1 MSAYKGSELFEELDL
16 IDLSF
21 EQLVESDL
29 HIGSQLSQFERLNF
43 TYIFAKRFDVL
54 IMNLS
59 YGLYNLRLGIYFLGY
74 IVSRRGKVLFF
85 DSLEST
91 RPFVEFIGITSKQYY
106 INRKW
111 IAGLLTNFKN
121 FYPAVFTG
129 ISRHFRFDVMSFAG
143 MRYIHR
149 PPNVTCLLNINRG
162 SSAFFENF
170 RLGIPTIA
178 LVRSDDRS
186 SGVTFPV
193 FANNSSAFGYF
204 CFFSLLRAAVLNG
217 YRDEIYKFYR
227 KSLRKILRKRYSKML
242 NRIQLQNSLI
252 SYFRQYFFE
261 FFFFSN
267 DIFTLQFFS
276 FISEQMKQSVVL
288 MDYIHAAFSD
298 LFKFF
303 DTQFFLDID
312 TAAFKM
318 TEVKKL
324 FMNVSFNS
332 KDLFFDSKFFPVLI
346 KVFCFYLFS
355 PDLFKFLCFL
365 FNKFYFLFCF
375 LLDKF
380 LRCCG
385 VKNLFKNFG
394 RNFLVKINLVFFFF
408 RIWCRYNYKESFLLS
423 DYSCH
428 FVHEIFPFFGYN
440 SEKVDY
446 SVESAFMKILFFRF
460 DKHGSFSLLNFVH
473 LNTLESFRRYFNRI
487 NSFKALNFSR
497 CYKRFFRIFS
507 KRVKFVRYLNKAI
520 YTKKH
525 DNIFFDVVENK
536 FVTLDDKT
544 GLSKNVKS
552 KMGFSSRYLPYSL
565 TNVLVRR
572 SRLNVLYNTTM
583 VQYFDEEF
591 EDFPFPI
598 NNEFFFLHVAYGSFF
613 LAREYVR
620 NKLIQA
626 QKTGFVTVKH
636 RRKLTLK
643 LKKETKLLRCLLFF
657 SCLLFRKK
665 F

>member
-1 MSAYKGSELFEELDL
+1 MSIYRGSELFEELDL

-29 HIGSQLSQFERLNF
+29 HVGSRLNQFEKLNF
-43 TYIFAKRFDVL
+43 NYIFAKRFDVL

-59 YGLYNLRLGIYFLGY
+59 YSLYNLRLGIYFLGY

-91 RPFVEFIGITSKQYY
+91 KPFVEFIGITSKQYY

-178 LVRSDDRS
+178 LVRSDDHI

-193 FANNSSAFGYF
+193 FANNNSAFGYY

-227 KSLRKILRKRYSKML
+227 KSLKKILKRRYSKIL

-252 SYFRQYFFE
+252 SYFRQYFLE
-261 FFFFSN
+261 FFFFTS
-267 DIFTLQFFS
+267 DVFTLQFFS
-276 FISEQMKQSVVL
+276 FIMVQIKQSTVL
-288 MDYIHAAFSD
+288 KDYVFEAFSN

-303 DTQFFLDID
+303 NTQLFLEISDISGF
-312 TAAFKM
+312 TF
-318 TEVKKL
+318 EVAEAKKL
-324 FMNVSFNS
+324 FMNVNVKSR
-332 KDLFFDSKFFPVLI
+332 DLFIDQGIFSALLRI
-346 KVFCFYLFS
+346 FCFYLFS
-355 PDLFKFLCFL
+355 PDLFKFLRFL

-385 VKNLFKNFG
+385 IFSLKNFG
-394 RNFLVKINLVFFFF
+394 RNFFRKINLVFSFF
-408 RIWCRYNYKESFLLS
+408 RIWCRYNRLDSFLLS
-423 DYSCH
+423 EYSSH
-428 FVHEIFPFFGYN
+428 FVHEIFPFFGYV
-440 SEKVDY
+440 SEKTDY
-446 SVESAFMKILFFRF
+446 SVKSVFAKILFFRF
-460 DKHGSFSLLNFVH
+460 DNHGSFSLLNFVH
-473 LNTLESFRRYFNRI
+473 LNTLESFRRYFNRT
-487 NSFKALNFSR
+487 NSFKTLNFSKR
-497 CYKRFFRIFS
+497 YKRFCRILN
-507 KRVKFVRYLNKAI
+507 KRIKFIKYLNKAI
-520 YTKKH
+520 HIKKY
-525 DNIFFDVVENK
+525 DNVFFDTVENK
-536 FVTLDDKT
+536 FVVLEDKIRP
-544 GLSKNVKS
+544 NKS
-552 KMGFSSRYLPYSL
+552 VGSDLRYLPYSL
-565 TNVLVRR
+565 ANLLARR
-572 SRLNVLYNTTM
+572 LKLNALFKATM

-591 EDFPFPI
+591 EDFPFPV
-598 NNEFFFLHVAYGSFF
+598 NNEFFFLQVAYGSFF

-626 QKTGFVTVKH
+626 QKTGFITVKYK
-636 RRKLTLK
+636 RKVVLK
-643 LKKETKLLRCLLFF
+643 LRKETKLLRCLLFF
-657 SCLLFRKK
+657 SFCLFPRKL
-665 F
+665 

>member
-1 MSAYKGSELFEELDL
+1 MSVYRGSDLFDELDL

-21 EQLVESDL
+21 EQLIESDL
-29 HIGSQLSQFERLNF
+29 HIGSRLNQFEKLNF

-85 DSLEST
+85 DNLEST
-91 RPFVEFIGITSKQYY
+91 GPFVEFIGITAKQYY

-178 LVRSDDRS
+178 LVRSDDKI

-193 FANNSSAFGYF
+193 FANNSSAFGYY

-227 KSLRKILRKRYSKML
+227 KSLKRILKRRYSKML
-242 NRIQLQNSLI
+242 NRIQLQNSLV
-252 SYFRQYFFE
+252 SYFRQYFLE
-261 FFFFSN
+261 FFFFNS
-267 DIFTLQFFS
+267 DVFTSQFFA
-276 FISEQMKQSVVL
+276 FILQQIKQSTVL
-288 MDYIHAAFSD
+288 TDYIYEAFLD

-303 DTQFFLDID
+303 DTQLLLDVGNVNSLV
-312 TAAFKM
+312 FK
-318 TEVKKL
+318 VSDAKKS
-324 FMNVSFNS
+324 FMGVNFNS
-332 KDLFFDSKFFPVLI
+332 KDFLFDKNLCSVLI
-346 KVFCFYLFS
+346 RIFCFYLFS
-355 PDLFKFLCFL
+355 SDLFKFLRFM

-375 LLDKF
+375 FLDKF
-380 LRCCG
+380 LKQCSLTT
-385 VKNLFKNFG
+385 VKNFG
-394 RNFLVKINLVFFFF
+394 RNFFLKINLMFFFF
-408 RIWCRYNYKESFLLS
+408 RIWCRYNCKDVLLLS

-428 FVHEIFPFFGYN
+428 FVHEMFPFFGYV

-446 SVESAFMKILFFRF
+446 SVESVFAKILFFRF
-460 DKHGSFSLLNFVH
+460 EKHGSFSLLNFVH
-473 LNTLESFRRYFNRI
+473 LNTIESFRRYFNRI
-487 NSFKALNFSR
+487 NSYKALIFSKR
-497 CYKRFFRIFS
+497 YKRFFRIFN
-507 KRVKFVRYLNKAI
+507 KRVKFIRYLNKAI
-520 YTKKH
+520 YVKKH
-525 DNIFFDVVENK
+525 DNFFFDTVENK
-536 FVTLDDKT
+536 FVTLEDKARFT
-544 GLSKNVKS
+544 RSIGSH
-552 KMGFSSRYLPYSL
+552 SRYLPYSL
-565 TNVLVRR
+565 TNVLARR
-572 SRLNVLYNTTM
+572 SNLNMLYNATM

-591 EDFPFPI
+591 EDFPFPV

-613 LAREYVR
+613 LTREYVR

-636 RRKLTLK
+636 KRKLVLK
-643 LKKETKLLRCLLFF
+643 LKRETRVVRCLLFF
-657 SCLLFRKK
+657 SCFLFQSKVV
-665 F
+665 